1 VPERQQVIFQKE
13 TNPVKIKIPKAIWAI
28 IVTISITVFCFFALP
43 SFWFWTCWEILAAGM
58 VAVGCGGEWYLFL
71 NPAKEGQERAHRR
84 RELQFI
90 TGIALGV
97 AMEFLALAHVIP
109 EAVRLENKVE
119 ETRNQASLTES
130 KNLALRT
137 NVASLEKGVI
147 ELAHLYDLSTNALA
161 EANARLLAI
170 RPLKERLVDCV
181 NDIDS
186 GIIPALKGG
195 KTTFQLSVPMYK
207 FNRLVAIAGERGS
220 SQYIKSVVLD
230 PALVLEGGVGQVQ
243 RATIEF
249 KPELAK

>member
-1 VPERQQVIFQKE
+1 
-13 TNPVKIKIPKAIWAI
+13 
-28 IVTISITVFCFFALP
+28 
-43 SFWFWTCWEILAAGM
+43 
-58 VAVGCGGEWYLFL
+58 
-71 NPAKEGQERAHRR
+71 
-84 RELQFI
+84 
-90 TGIALGV
+90 
-97 AMEFLALAHVIP
+97 MEFLALAHVIP

-186 GIIPALKGG
+186 GIIPAG
-195 KTTFQLSVPMYK
+195 VC
-207 FNRLVAIAGERGS
+207 
-220 SQYIKSVVLD
+220 
-230 PALVLEGGVGQVQ
+230 PA
-243 RATIEF
+243 F
-249 KPELAK
+249 S